1 MQGIEQMELVS
12 CPVEKTPM
20 NQKINPLKEVMSV
33 PEKLTPYSAYMLKVK
48 KVKNHDFYMH
58 MH

>member
-1 MQGIEQMELVS
+1 MELVS